1 MKSILNQIQT
11 TVAIAAL
18 TSVATFTN
26 LAQANAAA
34 FNLSWTGNQGYSAQ
48 GKFSY
53 DDAFSGNII
62 TKDQLKS
69 FDISFFNPQGVLL
82 REFNYSFP
90 NSSSSFNFNFDRS
103 KKTVLQTGNFDR
115 PNGFDLGSDF
125 NTVLQGLFFYTF
137 GDSSQ
142 GIPAGTIFLKDDNS
156 PETSPAFCQSQ
167 PTNPSCRLDLG
178 GSLTATLIPE
188 PGTILGLFAMGFLG
202 KRLKKSQHL
211 SRQ

>member
-1 MKSILNQIQT
+1 MKSILNQIQA

-26 LAQANAAA
+26 LSQANAAA
-34 FNLSWTGNQGYSAQ
+34 FKLSWTGNQGYSAKGQ
-48 GKFSY
+48 FSY
-53 DDAFSGNII
+53 DDAVSGNII
-62 TKDQLKS
+62 TKDQLNS
-69 FDISFFNPQGVLL
+69 FAISFFNPQGVLL
-82 REFNYSFP
+82 QEFNYSFP
-90 NSSSSFNFNFDRS
+90 NSSSSFNFNFDRLE
-103 KKTVLQTGNFDR
+103 KKVLQTGNFDT
-115 PNGFDLGSDF
+115 PNGFDLGSNF
-125 NTVLQGLFFYTF
+125 NTDVQGLFFYTF

-156 PETSPAFCQSQ
+156 PEVSPAVCQSE

-188 PGTILGLFAMGFLG
+188 PGTILGLLAVGFLG